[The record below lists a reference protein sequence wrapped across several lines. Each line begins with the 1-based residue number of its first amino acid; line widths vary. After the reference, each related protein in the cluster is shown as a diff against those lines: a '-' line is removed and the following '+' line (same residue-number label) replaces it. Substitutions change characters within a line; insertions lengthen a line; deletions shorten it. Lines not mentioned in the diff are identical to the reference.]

1 MIEQMLIGRSKDVG
15 EISRWKR
22 STEGSP
28 EMHNLEP
35 EYNLDFVSRAS
46 LFPAINSACIH
57 LPRRQIKQINRTR
70 PFELC
75 ARPTEIYRAR
85 VPPFLREQMEL
96 ANSTDGRRR
105 SLEYLSFSL
114 NDDNHKLMPYDES
127 IRDDTFQPMPSKSR
141 LTSSIERVGDF
152 FFPLGAKNFDGRKKI
167 DFCADKKTVL
177 HKQGLYV
184 FFGYRKCVL

>member
-152 FFPLGAKNFDGRKKI
+152 FFHSEQKILMEGKKLI
-167 DFCADKKTVL
+167 FARIKKLCYTNKVCM
-177 HKQGLYV
+177 
-184 FFGYRKCVL
+184 FFWVS